1 VAKLALVLA
10 FLAAAA
16 AGWLVAGRQCQETEL
31 AQLRAA
37 HEAADARLMTV
48 ERALVRLQAA
58 RGPEESLSA
67 PLTTS
72 APHTPGASV
81 PTGGP
86 GLVPSLHART
96 AFEQRIEKL
105 EQGLAAAQAESPASK
120 AEEGAARAPFVFN
133 SRGFLGSIEQ
143 AEKEL
148 KLDAA
153 QKAGIERVI
162 DDVERELEALASRPN
177 EEGKT
182 LKELQESFHPE
193 VGMGEEGMAKFH
205 EHMAARTR
213 LRQSKVPGTNE
224 TYAEAERRLR
234 KDGKA
239 RARSFLNQDQ
249 AKSWDRSHT
258 DMLFGGGGMAGAS
271 FVSIESGPPMEV
283 VLPGG
288 R

>member
-1 VAKLALVLA
+1 MAKLALVLA
-10 FLAAAA
+10 FLAAGA
-16 AGWLVAGRQCQETEL
+16 AGWLVAGRQCQEHDL
-31 AQLRAA
+31 AQLREA

-48 ERALVRLQAA
+48 ERELARLQAA

-67 PLTTS
+67 PPATNRAGS
-72 APHTPGASV
+72 PGESP

-86 GLVPSLHART
+86 GLVPTPRAPST
-96 AFEQRIEKL
+96 FEQRIEKL
-105 EQGLAAAQAESPASK
+105 EQQLAAAQAESRAPK
-120 AEEGAARAPFVFN
+120 AEAGAARPPFVFN

-148 KLDAA
+148 KLDAS

-162 DDVERELEALASRPN
+162 DDVERELEALSTRPN

-193 VGMGEEGMAKFH
+193 LGMGEEGMAKLH
-205 EHMAARTR
+205 EHMAALSR
-213 LRQSKVPGTNE
+213 LRQNKVPGTNE
-224 TYAEAERRLR
+224 TYGEAERRVR

-239 RARSFLNQDQ
+239 RARSFLSQDQ
-249 AKSWDRSHT
+249 AKTWDKSHT

-271 FVSIESGPPMEV
+271 FLSIESGPAMEV